1 VPDTQLNH
9 SVLDPWLTSRVGA
22 PRWCVAFSGGP
33 DSCALLHLLRSWKL
47 AAQQDTPKLIA
58 IHVNHGMQA
67 ASDQWQAHCEALCD
81 AWEIP
86 IVVVQAV
93 VESAGK
99 GSEAAARD
107 ARYTAF
113 EGELTSGDILFM
125 GHHLDDQVET
135 YFLRLMRGSGLSGLS
150 AMASSRALG
159 ASELLRPL
167 LGVQRSELQAYLE
180 QHHLTAIEDPS
191 NFDTDIDRNYLRQKV
206 LPLLA
211 DRWDGY
217 RQTVAR
223 AAGHASAAAA
233 VIEECL
239 PEPATVFSVMGDPG
253 IEQCALNDVSIDA
266 AMIKLRSWLRGKGCR
281 MPDQLLLAEF
291 IRQLRE
297 SAASASPRLSNGEFE
312 LQRYR
317 DHIYLL
323 PEFPQNIGAGAGAGA
338 GAGGGG
344 GEQGASLAVGEQ
356 CSLAGSGILTLAP
369 AAAAGLRL
377 NAPDRLTIRWR
388 KGGER
393 CRPMGRAYN
402 QRLKKLLQE
411 FLVPP
416 WWRER
421 VPLLYLED
429 ELLAVAGLWLCESS
443 RLQLPDEGD
452 SELWEPCWE
461 RKPLALD

>member
-1 VPDTQLNH
+1 MPDTQRLNH

-22 PRWCVAFSGGP
+22 ARWCVAFSGGP
-33 DSCALLHLLRSWKL
+33 DSCVLLHLLRSWTL
-47 AAQQDTPKLIA
+47 AAEQDTPKLIA

-113 EGELTSGDILFM
+113 ENELCSGDVLFL

-135 YFLRLMRGSGLSGLS
+135 FFLRLMRGSGLSGLS
-150 AMASSRALG
+150 AMASSRVLG
-159 ASELLRPL
+159 EGELLRPL
-167 LGVQRSELQAYLE
+167 LGVQRSELQAYLDY
-180 QHHLTAIEDPS
+180 HHLSAIEDPS

-211 DRWDGY
+211 DRWGGY
-217 RQTVAR
+217 RQTVTR
-223 AAGHASAAAA
+223 AAGHASVAQG

-239 PEPATVFSVMGDPG
+239 PEPTTVFSVMGDPG
-253 IEQCALNDVSIDA
+253 IEERALNAVSIDA
-266 AMIKLRSWLRGKGCR
+266 AMIKLRSWLRAKGCS

-291 IRQLRE
+291 LRQLRE

-312 LQRYR
+312 LQRY
-317 DHIYLL
+317 HNGIYLL
-323 PEFPQNIGAGAGAGA
+323 PKFTQDVCTDADKGDVTLAIG
-338 GAGGGG
+338 
-344 GEQGASLAVGEQ
+344 ETYSLP
-356 CSLAGSGILTLAP
+356 GSGTLTLAP

-377 NAPDRLTIRWR
+377 STQDRLTIRWR
-388 KGGER
+388 QGGER

-421 VPLLYLED
+421 VPLLYLDD

-443 RLQLPDEGD
+443 RLQLPDEGV
-452 SELWEPCWE
+452 SGLWEPCWE